1 VLSGIDHIGIAVEDL
16 EAALGLW
23 QSNYGISVS
32 HRERVDQQGVEAALL
47 DVGASH
53 IELLAP
59 LGPETPVGRFLASR
73 GPGIHHVAFRV
84 EGIEQVLA
92 DLAAKGVELID
103 RQPRRG
109 IRESRVAFVNPKS
122 SGRVLVE
129 LVEPAGNH

>member
-1 VLSGIDHIGIAVEDL
+1 MLSGIDHIGIAVEDL

-23 QSNYGISVS
+23 QSNYGIAVS

>member
-23 QSNYGISVS
+23 QSNYGIAVS